1 MTRQTKPPQS
11 ALAKSCERFLASPE
25 WRSSMSRPRLDA
37 EQKKVSFSLAFSP
50 NLIAALEKVRRA
62 KSQSVFVE
70 EWLRQNPQIAAELTA
85 MNDPGFAPPVARY
98 EQLMEHLL
106 AFYSPGNGEQPT
118 IPRVL
123 FIAQKIIIRDHA
135 STGQEIQEQIVA
147 ALEEFWLQERRKH
160 GKRNA
165 RGESLEAIMPGIK
178 EFACY
183 YYQVI
188 FLEMAKG
195 ERQQLQHR
203 FRSLVHGCE
212 AVYRERL
219 KLDTE

>member
-1 MTRQTKPPQS
+1 
-11 ALAKSCERFLASPE
+11 
-25 WRSSMSRPRLDA
+25 MSRPRLDSD
-37 EQKKVSFSLAFSP
+37 QKKVSFSLAFSP
-50 NLIAALEKVRRA
+50 NLIAALEKVRGA

-70 EWLRQNPQIAAELTA
+70 EWLRQNPQIATELEA

-98 EQLMEHLL
+98 EQLMQHLL
-106 AFYSPGNGEQPT
+106 EFYSPRNGEQPT

-123 FIAQKIIIRDHA
+123 FIAQKIIIRDRT
-135 STGQEIQEQIVA
+135 STDREIQEQIVA

-160 GKRNA
+160 GKRNT
-165 RGESLEAIMPGIK
+165 RGESLEAILPSIK
-178 EFACY
+178 EFAHY

-203 FRSLVHGCE
+203 FRSLVRGCE

-219 KLDTE
+219 KLERERTVADRIDDVQNG

>member
-1 MTRQTKPPQS
+1 M
-11 ALAKSCERFLASPE
+11 
-25 WRSSMSRPRLDA
+25 
-37 EQKKVSFSLAFSP
+37 SFSLAFSP
-50 NLIAALEKVRRA
+50 NLIAALEKVRGA

-70 EWLRQNPQIAAELTA
+70 EWLRQNPQIAAELAA
-85 MNDPGFAPPVARY
+85 MNDPGFTPPVARY
-98 EQLMEHLL
+98 EQLMAYLL
-106 AFYSPGNGEQPT
+106 EFYSPGNGEQPT

-165 RGESLEAIMPGIK
+165 SGESLEAILPGIK
-178 EFACY
+178 EFARY
-183 YYQVI
+183 YYRVI
-188 FLEMAKG
+188 FLDMAKG
-195 ERQQLQHR
+195 EHQQLQHR
-203 FRSLVHGCE
+203 FRSLVRGCE

-219 KLDTE
+219 KLEREHTITGGIDGVLNA

>member
-1 MTRQTKPPQS
+1 
-11 ALAKSCERFLASPE
+11 
-25 WRSSMSRPRLDA
+25 MSRPRLDS

-50 NLIAALEKVRRA
+50 NLIAALEKVRGA

-70 EWLRQNPQIAAELTA
+70 EWLRQNPQIAAELAA
-85 MNDPGFAPPVARY
+85 MNDPGFAPPVSRY

-106 AFYSPGNGEQPT
+106 EFYSPGDGKQPT
-118 IPRVL
+118 LPHTL
-123 FIAQKIIIRDHA
+123 FIAHKIIIRDHE
-135 STGQEIQEQIVA
+135 SQGQEIQEQIA
-147 ALEEFWLQERRKH
+147 AAMETFWLQERRKH
-160 GKRNA
+160 GKRNV
-165 RGESLEAIMPGIK
+165 RGESLEAILPSIK
-178 EFACY
+178 EFARY

-219 KLDTE
+219 KLEPE